1 MIHAILPFCKQ
12 KPQPR
17 AIDFLQKV
25 MQAHSDA
32 ASKNMPA
39 STQLAVIQG
48 QLGMPME
55 TAITAAINSIG
66 GTHAPVT
73 TTRTLWFYQLQAL
86 NHEQSAWKDALR
98 EVVASGQKIPGF
110 GHSIHKNGIA
120 PELKAADDSL
130 RAQFPLAAAFLDDAT
145 AIVQEKH
152 PSLFPNMALYTA
164 LACELVQLQ
173 FGVESMIFILSR
185 LPIWA
190 GAWVNAMAG
199 GKPKEA

>member
-86 NHEQSAWKDALR
+86 NHEQS
-98 EVVASGQKIPGF
+98 GF